1 MTMLKLMTGTFVALA
16 LVAGSAL
23 AQTATPTAA
32 TADAAVAAKFKAA
45 DKNGNGSLDGAELD
59 AYKADL
65 AKIDTDKDGKI
76 SLAEFQAA
84 SKSGVVKY
92 SASLVLRDGRA
103 AQQRGRFPFREPPGI
118 SASRRSAWSQPAASA
133 GR

>member
-1 MTMLKLMTGTFVALA
+1 MKLMTATFVALA
-16 LVAGSAL
+16 LVAGPVL

-32 TADAAVAAKFKAA
+32 TADAAIAAKFKAA

-59 AYKADL
+59 TYKADL

-84 SKSGVVKY
+84 SKSGVVK
-92 SASLVLRDGRA
+92 
-103 AQQRGRFPFREPPGI
+103 
-118 SASRRSAWSQPAASA
+118 
-133 GR
+133 

>member
-1 MTMLKLMTGTFVALA
+1 MKTLVTATLVGLALA
-16 LVAGSAL
+16 VTPAL
-23 AQTATPTAA
+23 AQTQTKAQPPAKTAA
-32 TADAAVAAKFKAA
+32 VDTAAVDAKFKAA

-84 SKSGVVKY
+84 SKSGVVK
-92 SASLVLRDGRA
+92 
-103 AQQRGRFPFREPPGI
+103 
-118 SASRRSAWSQPAASA
+118 
-133 GR
+133 

>member
-1 MTMLKLMTGTFVALA
+1 MTMLKLMTGTLVALA

-32 TADAAVAAKFKAA
+32 TGDAAVAAKFKAA

-59 AYKADL
+59 TYKANL

-76 SLAEFQAA
+76 SMAEFSAA
-84 SKSGVVKY
+84 SKSGLVK
-92 SASLVLRDGRA
+92 
-103 AQQRGRFPFREPPGI
+103 
-118 SASRRSAWSQPAASA
+118 
-133 GR
+133 